1 MLLVLMMSAL
11 LVFPAPSVLT
21 FAVGDDEPTRII
33 DLKLQERARLAAER
47 GLEYLKQTQNAD
59 GSWTDKIGR
68 KVHYEY
74 RGRLGKHVGVTSL
87 ACLAFLAQGS
97 LPGRGKYGEQVEKG
111 LDFILRTVQTNGFI
125 STDESRMYSHAFATL
140 FLAEVYGM
148 TGMEKVKERLKSA
161 AGLIVQAQ
169 NDTGG
174 WRYQPGADD
183 ADMSITVCQVI
194 RHCLMPANS
203 LLAKTRKTSLLET
216 VSQSQKLRKIKNL
229 SGQSLRQLSF
239 NVFGK
244 NTKNIYSVMLL
255 M

>member
-1 MLLVLMMSAL
+1 MNNRSMLLVLMMSAL

-47 GLEYLKQTQNAD
+47 GLEFLKQTQNAD

-140 FLAEVYGM
+140 
-148 TGMEKVKERLKSA
+148 
-161 AGLIVQAQ
+161 
-169 NDTGG
+169 
-174 WRYQPGADD
+174 
-183 ADMSITVCQVI
+183 
-194 RHCLMPANS
+194 
-203 LLAKTRKTSLLET
+203 
-216 VSQSQKLRKIKNL
+216 
-229 SGQSLRQLSF
+229 
-239 NVFGK
+239 
-244 NTKNIYSVMLL
+244 
-255 M
+255 